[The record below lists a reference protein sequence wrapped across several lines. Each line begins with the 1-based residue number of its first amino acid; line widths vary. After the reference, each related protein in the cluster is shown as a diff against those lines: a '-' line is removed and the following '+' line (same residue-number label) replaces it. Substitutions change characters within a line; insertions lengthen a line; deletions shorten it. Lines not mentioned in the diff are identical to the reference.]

1 MPVYVIYLTA
11 PLLLSLY
18 YHVNSRKTL
27 SGEKIKQIL
36 YSVIEEAGKE
46 IIQVDVSS
54 NIESSQKYI
63 DIIMSRCATKLTYE
77 LDIRNYDSDIIFA
90 TLGEALLH
98 FMLTIS
104 TLPSERRIEIKDDLT
119 LDVVI
124 PSLRSLSRDPNKSI
138 IIQVIKDKK
147 TDLNKVEKLE
157 FLQPNTQ
164 NIWLISTRPL
174 SIAKYTDY
182 SIFPSH
188 GSHKYSSIITDID
201 KFLKAMKDKSFRL
214 IP

>member
-1 MPVYVIYLTA
+1 M
-11 PLLLSLY
+11 
-18 YHVNSRKTL
+18 L

-36 YSVIEEAGKE
+36 YSVIEETGKK

-63 DIIMSRCATKLTYE
+63 DIIMSRFV
-77 LDIRNYDSDIIFA
+77 RNHDSDIMFA
-90 TLGEALLH
+90 ILGEALLH

-104 TLPSERRIEIKDDLT
+104 TLPSERKIEIKDGLT

-147 TDLNKVEKLE
+147 IDINKVEKLE
-157 FLQPNTQ
+157 FLQPNIQ

-182 SIFPSH
+182 SMFPSY
-188 GSHKYSSIITDID
+188 GLHKYSSIITDID
-201 KFLKAMKDKSFRL
+201 KFLKTMKDKSFRL

>member
-1 MPVYVIYLTA
+1 M
-11 PLLLSLY
+11 
-18 YHVNSRKTL
+18 L

-36 YSVIEEAGKE
+36 YSVIEETGKK
-46 IIQVDVSS
+46 IIQVNVSS

-63 DIIMSRCATKLTYE
+63 DIIMSRFV
-77 LDIRNYDSDIIFA
+77 RNHDSDIMFA
-90 TLGEALLH
+90 ILGEALLH

-104 TLPSERRIEIKDDLT
+104 TLPSERKIEIKDGLT

-147 TDLNKVEKLE
+147 IDINKVEKLE
-157 FLQPNTQ
+157 FLQPNIQ

-182 SIFPSH
+182 SMFPNY
-188 GSHKYSSIITDID
+188 GSHKYSNIITDID
-201 KFLKAMKDKSFRL
+201 KFLKVIKDKSFRL

>member
-1 MPVYVIYLTA
+1 
-11 PLLLSLY
+11 
-18 YHVNSRKTL
+18 L

-36 YSVIEEAGKE
+36 YEVIKEIGKE
-46 IIQVDVSS
+46 IIQVNVSS
-54 NIESSQKYI
+54 NIGSAQKYI

-77 LDIRNYDSDIIFA
+77 SGIRNHDSDIMFA
-90 TLGEALLH
+90 ILGEALLH

-104 TLPSERRIEIKDDLT
+104 TLPSERKIEIKDDLT

-138 IIQVIKDKK
+138 IIQFIKDKK

-164 NIWLISTRPL
+164 NIWLTSTRPL
-174 SIAKYTDY
+174 SIPKYTNY
-182 SIFPSH
+182 SMFPNY
-188 GSHKYSSIITDID
+188 GSHKYSYKYSNIITDID
-201 KFLKAMKDKSFRL
+201 KFLKVIKDKSFRL

>member
-1 MPVYVIYLTA
+1 M
-11 PLLLSLY
+11 
-18 YHVNSRKTL
+18 L

-36 YSVIEEAGKE
+36 YSVIEETGKK

-77 LDIRNYDSDIIFA
+77 SDVRNHDSDIMFA
-90 TLGEALLH
+90 ILGEALLH

-104 TLPSERRIEIKDDLT
+104 TLPSERKIEIKDGLT

-157 FLQPNTQ
+157 FVQPNAQ

-174 SIAKYTDY
+174 SIANYTEY
-182 SIFPSH
+182 SIFANHRSH
-188 GSHKYSSIITDID
+188 RYSNVIIDID
-201 KFLKAMKDKSFRL
+201 KFLKSMKDKSFRF

>member
-1 MPVYVIYLTA
+1 M
-11 PLLLSLY
+11 LS
-18 YHVNSRKTL
+18 R
-27 SGEKIKQIL
+27 EKIKQIL

-63 DIIMSRCATKLTYE
+63 DIIISRCATKLTYE
-77 LDIRNYDSDIIFA
+77 SDVRNHDSDIVFA
-90 TLGEALLH
+90 ILGEALLH
-98 FMLTIS
+98 FMLTTS
-104 TLPSERRIEIKDDLT
+104 TLPSERKIEIKDGLT

-124 PSLRSLSRDPNKSI
+124 PSLRSLSRDPSKSI
-138 IIQVIKDKK
+138 IIQVIKDRK

-164 NIWLISTRPL
+164 NIWLISTKPL
-174 SIAKYTDY
+174 SIAKYTNY
-182 SIFPSH
+182 SMFPNYESY
-188 GSHKYSSIITDID
+188 KYSNIITDVD
-201 KFLKAMKDKSFRL
+201 KFLKAIKDRSFRL

>member
-1 MPVYVIYLTA
+1 MPVYVVYMRLRVPFIIIITITSIA
-11 PLLLSLY
+11 G
-18 YHVNSRKTL
+18 KML

-36 YSVIEEAGKE
+36 YSVIEETGKK

-63 DIIMSRCATKLTYE
+63 DIIMSRFV
-77 LDIRNYDSDIIFA
+77 RNHDSDIMFA
-90 TLGEALLH
+90 ILGEALLH

-104 TLPSERRIEIKDDLT
+104 TLPSERKIEIKDGLT

-147 TDLNKVEKLE
+147 IDINKVEKLE
-157 FLQPNTQ
+157 FLQPNIQ

-182 SIFPSH
+182 SMFPNY
-188 GSHKYSSIITDID
+188 GSHKYSNIITDID
-201 KFLKAMKDKSFRL
+201 KFLKVIKDKR
-214 IP
+214 

>member
-1 MPVYVIYLTA
+1 M
-11 PLLLSLY
+11 
-18 YHVNSRKTL
+18 L

-36 YSVIEEAGKE
+36 YSVIEETGKK

-77 LDIRNYDSDIIFA
+77 SDVRNHDSDIMFA
-90 TLGEALLH
+90 ILGEALLH

-104 TLPSERRIEIKDDLT
+104 TLPSERKIEIKDGLT

-124 PSLRSLSRDPNKSI
+124 TSLRSLSRYPNKSI

-157 FLQPNTQ
+157 FLQPNIQ

-182 SIFPSH
+182 SMFPNY
-188 GSHKYSSIITDID
+188 GSHKYSNIITDID
-201 KFLKAMKDKSFRL
+201 KFLKVIKDKSFRL